1 MIYEI
6 QKNFLLSDCTLLENL
21 KNINIPFQNLSF

>member
-1 MIYEI
+1 MVYEI

-21 KNINIPFQNLSF
+21 EK

>member
-21 KNINIPFQNLSF
+21 KKDNIPFR

>member
-1 MIYEI
+1 MVYEI

-21 KNINIPFQNLSF
+21 KKDNI

>member
-1 MIYEI
+1 MVYEI

-21 KNINIPFQNLSF
+21 

>member
-1 MIYEI
+1 MVYEI

-21 KNINIPFQNLSF
+21 E

>member
-21 KNINIPFQNLSF
+21 K

>member
-1 MIYEI
+1 MVYEI

-21 KNINIPFQNLSF
+21 KKDN

>member
-1 MIYEI
+1 MVYEI

-21 KNINIPFQNLSF
+21 KKD

>member
-21 KNINIPFQNLSF
+21 KK

>member
-1 MIYEI
+1 MVYEI

-21 KNINIPFQNLSF
+21 K

>member
-1 MIYEI
+1 MVYEI

-21 KNINIPFQNLSF
+21 KKDNIPF

>member
-1 MIYEI
+1 MVYEI

-21 KNINIPFQNLSF
+21 KKDNIPLR

>member
-1 MIYEI
+1 MVYEI

-21 KNINIPFQNLSF
+21 KKDNIP

>member
-1 MIYEI
+1 MVYEI

-21 KNINIPFQNLSF
+21 KK

>member
-1 MIYEI
+1 MVYEI

-21 KNINIPFQNLSF
+21 EKDNIP